1 MLLDGDL
8 GAFKLKVPKF
18 VKKGLPYAGGFMVGG
33 PMGAGAVAAFKK
45 RKAIGKAFGKAG
57 KAGLS
62 VGRGALS
69 VAGKVI
75 PGGGG
80 GGAAAAPCGFFAR
93 LFGRCS

>member
-1 MLLDGDL
+1 MLLDGDI
-8 GAFKLKVPKF
+8 GAFKLRVPKF

-62 VGRGALS
+62 VAGRGLS
-69 VAGKVI
+69 KVM